1 MASLETTFLIDLLR
15 NRAAAI
21 ELAGTLDASGEP
33 RCVTA
38 PAAAEVL
45 IGAHLQGGRSLERAK
60 ELLGSLVLLDSDRE
74 SYTEAGRLGA
84 LLIARGEEMS
94 TPDLFIAA
102 SSKRHGQRLDPRDRT
117 FGRIAALPAEPY
129 QAGVQ
134 AKGRL

>member
-1 MASLETTFLIDLLR
+1 VNPVASLETTFLIDLLR
-15 NRAAAI
+15 DRAAAI
-21 ELAGTLDASGEP
+21 QLARTLDASGEP

-60 ELLGSLVLLDSDRE
+60 DLLNSLVLLDFDRE

-84 LLIARGEEMS
+84 LLIERGEEMS

-102 SSKRHGQRLDPRDRT
+102 ISKRHGQRLITRDRA
-117 FGRIAALPAEPY
+117 FGRIPGLSVETY
-129 QAGVQ
+129 
-134 AKGRL
+134 

>member
-21 ELAGTLDASGEP
+21 ELAKTLDASGEP

-60 ELLGSLVLLDSDRE
+60 DLLDSLVLLDFDRE
-74 SYTEAGRLGA
+74 SYTEPGRLGA
-84 LLIARGEEMS
+84 LLIERGEETS
-94 TPDLFIAA
+94 TPDLFIVAI
-102 SSKRHGQRLDPRDRT
+102 SKRHSQRLITRDRAVVRLA
-117 FGRIAALPAEPY
+117 GPSVEPHYPA
-129 QAGVQ
+129 
-134 AKGRL
+134 R

>member
-15 NRAAAI
+15 DRAAAI
-21 ELAGTLDASGEP
+21 QLAKTLDASGEP

-60 ELLGSLVLLDSDRE
+60 ELLDSLVLLNFDRE

-84 LLIARGEEMS
+84 LLIERVEEMS
-94 TPDLFIAA
+94 TTDLSRAPTA
-102 SSKRHGQRLDPRDRT
+102 KRPGQRVTP
-117 FGRIAALPAEPY
+117 
-129 QAGVQ
+129 
-134 AKGRL
+134 

>member
-21 ELAGTLDASGEP
+21 QLAGTLDASGEP

-60 ELLGSLVLLDSDRE
+60 ELLGSLVLLDFDRE
-74 SYTEAGRLGA
+74 SYTEGGGLGA
-84 LLIARGEEMS
+84 RVIGRAEEVCRAVVS
-94 TPDLFIAA
+94 IAA
-102 SSKRHGQRLDPRDRT
+102 SC
-117 FGRIAALPAEPY
+117 
-129 QAGVQ
+129 
-134 AKGRL
+134 